1 MTIVVS
7 TTTGVN
13 RVERLEAGRR
23 TVVET
28 THRTSVI
35 RDGRGP
41 QGKDG
46 KPGPAGEGVNIDPGD
61 QFILALEN
69 AMV

>member
-1 MTIVVS
+1 MTVVVN
-7 TTTGVN
+7 TVTGAN
-13 RVERLEAGRR
+13 RVERFEEGRR
-23 TVVET
+23 VSVESS
-28 THRTSVI
+28 HRTSVI

-46 KPGPAGEGVNIDPGD
+46 KPGAPGEGINVDPGD